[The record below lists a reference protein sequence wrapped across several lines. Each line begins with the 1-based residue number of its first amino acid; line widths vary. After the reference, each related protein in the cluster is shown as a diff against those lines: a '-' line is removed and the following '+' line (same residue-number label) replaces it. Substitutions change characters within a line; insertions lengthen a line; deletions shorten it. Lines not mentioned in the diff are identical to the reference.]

1 MVQCEY
7 KVQEKGVNLDWD
19 ENWWD
24 NDYSW
29 RTDVWYTMSASDWK
43 EQIRNQIMMM
53 KMETTR
59 IKEIVYNN
67 KSGDYR
73 YKKEEKTD
81 STGIKLKSKDTT
93 VSIKL
98 NTRVDRKAVKEGGE
112 ETVKNEKTHK
122 VSSYTGHMISVFN
135 LLGIS

>member
-1 MVQCEY
+1 
-7 KVQEKGVNLDWD
+7 
-19 ENWWD
+19 
-24 NDYSW
+24 
-29 RTDVWYTMSASDWK
+29 
-43 EQIRNQIMMM
+43 MMM